1 MIRFKILL
9 NTDNKIKK
17 YFTIINTFDYDI
29 DIYKGHNAIDG
40 RSSMGMFT
48 LNLNKPIMVQIHTNN
63 KDIINKFNEVMEW

>member
-9 NTDNKIKK
+9 NTENKIKK

-40 RSSMGMFT
+40 RSSIGMFT
-48 LNLNKPIMVQIHTNN
+48 LNLSEPIMVQIHTND
-63 KDIINKFNEVMEW
+63 KDIINRFKEVME

>member
-9 NTDNKIKK
+9 NTENKIKK

-40 RSSMGMFT
+40 RSSIGMFT
-48 LNLNKPIMVQIHTNN
+48 LNLSEPIIVQIHTND
-63 KDIINKFNEVMEW
+63 KDIINRFKEVME

>member
-9 NTDNKIKK
+9 DTSNKIKR
-17 YFTIINTFDYDI
+17 YFEIINTFDYDI

-48 LNLNKPIMVQIHTNN
+48 LNLSEPIMVQIHTNDKN
-63 KDIINKFNEVMEW
+63 IIDKFKEVMD

>member
-9 NTDNKIKK
+9 DTSNKIKR
-17 YFTIINTFDYDI
+17 YFEIINTFDYDI

-48 LNLNKPIMVQIHTNN
+48 LNLSEPIIVQIHTNDKN
-63 KDIINKFNEVMEW
+63 IIDKFKEVMD

>member
-40 RSSMGMFT
+40 RSSIGMLT
-48 LNLNKPIMVQIHTNN
+48 LNLSEPIIVQIHTND
-63 KDIINKFNEVMEW
+63 KDIINRFKEVME

>member
-9 NTDNKIKK
+9 DTSNKIKR
-17 YFTIINTFDYDI
+17 YFEIINTFDYDI

-48 LNLNKPIMVQIHTNN
+48 LNLSEPIMVQIHTND
-63 KDIINKFNEVMEW
+63 KDIIDRFKEVME

>member
-9 NTDNKIKK
+9 DTSNKIKR
-17 YFTIINTFDYDI
+17 YFEIINTFDYDI

-48 LNLNKPIMVQIHTNN
+48 LNLNEPIMVQIHTNDKN
-63 KDIINKFNEVMEW
+63 IIDKFKEVMD

>member
-1 MIRFKILL
+1 MIKFKILL

-17 YFTIINTFDYDI
+17 YFKIINTFDYDI

-48 LNLNKPIMVQIHTNN
+48 LNLREPIMVQIHTND
-63 KDIINKFNEVMEW
+63 KDIIDRFKEVME

>member
-9 NTDNKIKK
+9 NTENKIKK

-40 RSSMGMFT
+40 RSSIGMFT
-48 LNLNKPIMVQIHTNN
+48 LNLSEPIIIQIHTND
-63 KDIINKFNEVMEW
+63 KDIINRFKEVME